1 MVIRTASGSTARRMS
16 LIVAMRVDAGALA
29 AGSGAAVA
37 ARAGVAVAGRV
48 AGGGVCET
56 TTSSST
62 RISPEFILVNCSG
75 TCLASLLVGY
85 IAASFLNSLAAASLS
100 AGWPNRA
107 NASSDS
113 RAACHSALSA

>member
-16 LIVAMRVDAGALA
+16 LIVAMRVDGRGACHRVGVRRLWHAPAQSGGSRAAELA
-29 AGSGAAVA
+29 RS
-37 ARAGVAVAGRV
+37 
-48 AGGGVCET
+48 

-62 RISPEFILVNCSG
+62 RISPEFILVSCSG

-85 IAASFLNSLAAASLS
+85 MAASFLNSLAAASLS

-107 NASSDS
+107 NASIDS
-113 RAACHSALSA
+113 RAACHSALSL